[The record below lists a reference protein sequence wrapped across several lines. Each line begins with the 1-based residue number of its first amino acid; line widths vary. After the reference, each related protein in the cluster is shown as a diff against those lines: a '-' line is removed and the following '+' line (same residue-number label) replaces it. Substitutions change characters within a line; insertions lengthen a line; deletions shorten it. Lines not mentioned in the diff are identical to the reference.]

1 MKKIKKRIL
10 TAAAALSLVLT
21 PASAAYAEETADGTQ
36 DEPQNELEAALQ
48 ESYDKK
54 PESNSVEG
62 WPQGPQ
68 IYGHS
73 GIVID
78 MDSGAVL
85 YEKQPDER
93 HFPASITKLMTA
105 LVALENS
112 APEDEVSFSDASVAF
127 MEYGDASIGMTPGE
141 ILSRKDAMY
150 GMLLASANEVSYA
163 IAESVGKLMGGDY
176 NTFIQEMN
184 DRAAELGCTGSHWVN
199 ANGLHDEQHYT
210 TARDMALIASAVYQ
224 YEEFRTVTQ
233 TLEYTIGETNLMKE
247 TRTFQ
252 QNHKMLWPGNYYYYE
267 NCTGGKTGY
276 TDQSRTTLV
285 TMAESGGLRLVAVIL
300 QDDGDVYVDT
310 RAMFDYAYGNFS
322 KVYLKDQELPEEI
335 SSYEEEA
342 PYVLLPAGADVSALE
357 REITVLDEADGSGTV
372 TFTYHG
378 QNVGSADVVLSEAY
392 LEELAAEEEEG
403 TAGASGETAGA
414 EEEAGGVFD
423 FLRTLILAAAA
434 VLLVLTAAMIF
445 FRYRYL
451 KRKRMRRAAAR
462 RRRQAAE
469 RDRMQAPRVS
479 RPGHSG
485 TPRTAGYRG
494 SGSTGGRSGGSG
506 RPGGDG
512 SRSSRSMAGGQ
523 GTGRD
528 PRRLRQEEPL
538 RRDRNGRYR

>member
-1 MKKIKKRIL
+1 
-10 TAAAALSLVLT
+10 
-21 PASAAYAEETADGTQ
+21 
-36 DEPQNELEAALQ
+36 
-48 ESYDKK
+48 
-54 PESNSVEG
+54 
-62 WPQGPQ
+62 
-68 IYGHS
+68 
-73 GIVID
+73 
-78 MDSGAVL
+78 
-85 YEKQPDER
+85 
-93 HFPASITKLMTA
+93 
-105 LVALENS
+105 
-112 APEDEVSFSDASVAF
+112 

-392 LEELAAEEEEG
+392 LEGLAAEEEEG
-403 TAGASGETAGA
+403 TEGASGETAGA

-434 VLLVLTAAMIF
+434 VILVLTAAMIF

-494 SGSTGGRSGGSG
+494 SGSPGGRSGGSG